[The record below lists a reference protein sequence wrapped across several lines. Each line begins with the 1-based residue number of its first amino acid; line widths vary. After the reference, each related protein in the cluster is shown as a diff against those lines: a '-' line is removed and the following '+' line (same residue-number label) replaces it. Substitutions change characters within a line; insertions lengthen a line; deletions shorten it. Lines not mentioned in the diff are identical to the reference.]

1 MFIFSFFQE
10 KHRIIAINLFK
21 KGIRPEWED
30 PQNKGGITFT
40 MEYEVSFDFN
50 TFFEQVKK
58 AWMKLM
64 LTLIGETAMLG
75 EYV

>member
-1 MFIFSFFQE
+1 
-10 KHRIIAINLFK
+10 
-21 KGIRPEWED
+21 
-30 PQNKGGITFT
+30 
-40 MEYEVSFDFN
+40 MEYEVSFYFN